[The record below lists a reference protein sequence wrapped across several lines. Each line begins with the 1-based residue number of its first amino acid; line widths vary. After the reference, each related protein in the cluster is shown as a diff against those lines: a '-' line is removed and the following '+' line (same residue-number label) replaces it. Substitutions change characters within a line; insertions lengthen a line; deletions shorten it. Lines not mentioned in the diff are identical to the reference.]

1 MNKLPVLIGI
11 LSTLLISATAIA
23 GNSIE
28 DKHLFEIGAFS
39 QEADIVLTSTISP
52 LPPTDID
59 LVDELGMDDSSTAV
73 NAMYR
78 WRFAE
83 RWSLSFRYQQLELE
97 GKGITAKDFNY
108 DGKAFVSGRLVETE
122 FNMKTYLVDVAYS
135 LVRNDKW
142 DVMVGA
148 GIHSFD
154 FESSISGV
162 AFINDGNN
170 NIVEKFTKASADVLA
185 PLPNLRLGAIYMI
198 NPRWEVSSSV
208 GWLSL
213 EIDQIDGEYTYFDI
227 ATEYRFAQKFG
238 IGASYQLAN
247 IDVTSTK
254 GNSVDK
260 VDLEFTGPSI
270 YFTYGF

>member
-1 MNKLPVLIGI
+1 LSDSVGLRSVGLRSHGQEFIVSINQLFPQMPKTVAVDNSSIRFRGKDNGQAT
-11 LSTLLISATAIA
+11 STLRH
-23 GNSIE
+23 SI
-28 DKHLFEIGAFS
+28 D
-39 QEADIVLTSTISP
+39 
-52 LPPTDID
+52 
-59 LVDELGMDDSSTAV
+59 
-73 NAMYR
+73 N
-78 WRFAE
+78 
-83 RWSLSFRYQQLELE
+83 
-97 GKGITAKDFNY
+97 
-108 DGKAFVSGRLVETE
+108 AFVAGRLVQTE

-247 IDVTSTK
+247 IDVTSAK